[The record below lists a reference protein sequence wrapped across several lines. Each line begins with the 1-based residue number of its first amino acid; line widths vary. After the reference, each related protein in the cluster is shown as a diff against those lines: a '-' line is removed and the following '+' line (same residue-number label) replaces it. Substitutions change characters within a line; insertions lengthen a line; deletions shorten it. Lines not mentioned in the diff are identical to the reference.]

1 MRSLLVCA
9 LLLWSASALAEPTTP
24 PPKTPEHPTATPDHP
39 TDHPTEHPT
48 GTEHPAATPER
59 PAATAPT
66 ATPNRSMVADF
77 TLSTLK
83 GETVKL
89 SDFKGKVVVIS
100 FWASWCKPCKQELQ
114 HLDKMARTRTADM
127 VLLAVNTDD
136 PSTRSEARKYIR
148 RKKIK
153 CQVPLD
159 PDGQVMADLNPRGS
173 LPFSV
178 YIDRKGG
185 LHSTHDGFA
194 SGDEVKIQKL
204 VDTLIAEK

>member
-1 MRSLLVCA
+1 MRSLLICV
-9 LLLWSASALAEPTTP
+9 LLSWSTAALAEPTTP
-24 PPKTPEHPTATPDHP
+24 A
-39 TDHPTEHPT
+39 
-48 GTEHPAATPER
+48 PAATPENQA
-59 PAATAPT
+59 PATA
-66 ATPNRSMVADF
+66 RSTVADF

-83 GETVKL
+83 GDTVKL

-114 HLDKMARTRTADM
+114 HLDKMAKSRSDDM

-159 PDGQVMADLNPRGS
+159 ADGAVMADLNPRGS

-185 LHSTHDGFA
+185 QHSTHDGFS

-204 VDTLIAEK
+204 VDILIAEK